1 MQAKWEE
8 GEATARLQRCT
19 QEQGEQSSCLSVWG
33 EQGCAMVCRSA
44 QDTPHVAPLHPA
56 LLYLPSTLAQGTCP
70 LETGKPCRTKN
81 KLQHDLS
88 LHSDTDGYDYYT
100 YHSVGVSPSLCS
112 MRCTTVGGDL
122 TGETPKSKS
131 TAALVLT
138 GTRRRMLH
146 KHGREEAALHTQ
158 HTTHSRE

>member
-1 MQAKWEE
+1 MY
-8 GEATARLQRCT
+8 TRARGAEL
-19 QEQGEQSSCLSVWG
+19 LSVCVGGRRGMLWFAG
-33 EQGCAMVCRSA
+33 TA

-81 KLQHDLS
+81 KLQHGLS
-88 LHSDTDGYDYYT
+88 LLSDTDGYVHYT

-146 KHGREEAALHTQ
+146 KHGREEAALRTQ
-158 HTTHSRE
+158 HATHSRERHMLR